1 MTAILRYID
10 GRMEKK
16 KKRVLIVEDEVN
28 VSLLMKE
35 SLADLGPGY
44 DVDTAMSGEEAL
56 RKFERNGWDLVV
68 TDYRMPGISGL
79 QLIETLKS
87 RFPST
92 LSILIT
98 AYGTEEVKQA
108 AQQLQV
114 FKYMTKPFPLAD
126 LKRVIT
132 DALAEKTDNGNGKPE
147 ENSASPSAVKVTLG
161 GDGHVGKT
169 TMIHRLCT
177 GEFDAKRSMTIGVE
191 FHIHDIQVTESPT
204 RLIVWDVSGQDHFA
218 FTRRAF
224 YRGSKAVGLVYD
236 ISSKKSF
243 ERLARWRDEIST
255 FLPGVPIVI
264 AGNKADLP
272 RQVTTEEGRALAKAW
287 GVPFFETTC
296 VTGQGIPDFFRTI
309 AQAAVKSVRLSGKGG
324 HSSR

>member
-1 MTAILRYID
+1 
-10 GRMEKK
+10 METK

-35 SLADLGPGY
+35 SLSDLGPSY

-56 RKFERNGWDLVV
+56 RKFENDGWDLVV

-79 QLIETLKS
+79 ELIETLKNRS
-87 RFPST
+87 PAT

-98 AYGTEEVKQA
+98 AYGTEEVEQA
-108 AQQLQV
+108 AQQLHV

-132 DALAEKTDNGNGKPE
+132 DALSEKPDNGAGSPE
-147 ENSASPSAVKVTLG
+147 ELPAAPCAVKVTMG
-161 GDGHVGKT
+161 GDGYVGKT

-177 GEFDAKRSMTIGVE
+177 GEFDSKRTMTIGVE
-191 FHIHDIQVTESPT
+191 FHIHDIQVSESPA

-236 ISSKKSF
+236 ISNRKSF
-243 ERLARWRDEIST
+243 ERLARWRDEISA
-255 FLPGVPIVI
+255 FLPGVPIVL

-272 RQVTTEEGRALAKAW
+272 RQVTAEEGRALANAW

-296 VTGQGIPDFFRTI
+296 LTGQGIPEFFRAI
-309 AQAAVKSVRLSGKGG
+309 AQAAIESVRLSGKGG
-324 HSSR
+324 YTSR

>member
-1 MTAILRYID
+1 
-10 GRMEKK
+10 MEKK

-35 SLADLGPGY
+35 SLTDLGPDY
-44 DVDTAMSGEEAL
+44 AVDTAMSGEEAL
-56 RKFERNGWDLVV
+56 RKFDRNGWDLVV

-79 QLIETLKS
+79 QLIETLKNRS
-87 RFPST
+87 PST

-98 AYGTEEVKQA
+98 AYGTEEVEQA
-108 AQQLQV
+108 AQQLKV

-132 DALAEKTDNGNGKPE
+132 DALTEKTENGNGAQE
-147 ENSASPSAVKVTLG
+147 EGPAAPSAVKVTLG
-161 GDGHVGKT
+161 GDGYVGKT

-177 GEFDAKRSMTIGVE
+177 GEFDSNRSMTIGVE
-191 FHIHDIQVTESPT
+191 FHIHDIQVIESPT

-236 ISSKKSF
+236 ISNRKSF
-243 ERLARWRDEIST
+243 DRLARWRDEIST
-255 FLPGVPIVI
+255 FLPGVPIVL
-264 AGNKADLP
+264 AGNKADLN
-272 RQVTTEEGRALAKAW
+272 RQVTEEEGRALAKTW

-296 VTGQGIPDFFRTI
+296 VSGRGIPDFFR
-309 AQAAVKSVRLSGKGG
+309 AVAEAAMRSVRLSSKGG
-324 HSSR
+324 HPR

>member
-1 MTAILRYID
+1 MD
-10 GRMEKK
+10 KK
-16 KKRVLIVEDEVN
+16 TKHVLIVEDEVN

-35 SLADLGPGY
+35 SLADLGPQY
-44 DVDTAMSGEEAL
+44 EVDTAMSGEEAL
-56 RKFERNGWDLVV
+56 RKFERSVWDLVV

-79 QLIETLKS
+79 ELIEALKKRS
-87 RFPST
+87 PST

-98 AYGTEEVKQA
+98 AYGTEEVEQA
-108 AQQLQV
+108 AQQLKV

-132 DALAEKTDNGNGKPE
+132 DALAEKTDNGNGAPE
-147 ENSASPSAVKVTLG
+147 ASPASPSAVKVTMG
-161 GDGHVGKT
+161 GDGYVGKT

-177 GEFDAKRSMTIGVE
+177 GEFDAKRTMTIGVE
-191 FHIHDIQVTESPT
+191 FHIHDIQVSDSPT

-236 ISSKKSF
+236 VSNKKSF
-243 ERLARWRDEIST
+243 ERLARWHDEIAT
-255 FLPGVPIVI
+255 FLPGVPVVL
-264 AGNKADLP
+264 AGNKADLA
-272 RQVTTEEGRALAKAW
+272 RQVTAEEGRALAAAW

-296 VTGQGIPDFFRTI
+296 VSGQGIPEFFRSI
-309 AQAAVKSVRLSGKGG
+309 AQAAVKNARVSGKGG
-324 HSSR
+324 ISTK

>member
-1 MTAILRYID
+1 MRYIYA
-10 GRMEKK
+10 RMEKK

-35 SLADLGPGY
+35 SLADLGPDY

-79 QLIETLKS
+79 QLIETLKKRS
-87 RFPST
+87 PST

-98 AYGTEEVKQA
+98 AYGTEEVEQA
-108 AQQLQV
+108 AQQLKV
-114 FKYMTKPFPLAD
+114 FRYMTKPFPLAD
-126 LKRVIT
+126 LKRVIS
-132 DALAEKTDNGNGKPE
+132 DALTEKTDNGNGSRE
-147 ENSASPSAVKVTLG
+147 ESPAAPSAVKVTLG
-161 GDGHVGKT
+161 GDGYVGKT

-177 GEFDAKRSMTIGVE
+177 GQFDAQRTMTIGVE
-191 FHIHDIQVTESPT
+191 FHIHDIQVSESPT

-236 ISSKKSF
+236 VSNKKSF
-243 ERLARWRDEIST
+243 DRLARWRDEVST
-255 FLPGVPIVI
+255 FLPGVPIVL
-264 AGNKADLP
+264 AGNKADLT
-272 RQVTTEEGRALAKAW
+272 RQVSVEEGRALANTW

-296 VTGQGIPDFFRTI
+296 LTGEGIPEFFRAIT
-309 AQAAVKSVRLSGKGG
+309 QAAMRSVRLSGKGAN
-324 HSSR
+324 SPR

>member
-1 MTAILRYID
+1 
-10 GRMEKK
+10 MEKF

-35 SLADLGPGY
+35 SLADLGPDY

-56 RKFERNGWDLVV
+56 GKFERNGWDLVV

-79 QLIETLKS
+79 QLIETLKKRS
-87 RFPST
+87 PST

-98 AYGTEEVKQA
+98 AYGTEEVEQA
-108 AQQLQV
+108 AEQLHV

-126 LKRVIT
+126 LKRVIR
-132 DALAEKTDNGNGKPE
+132 DALTEKTDNGNGGSE
-147 ENSASPSAVKVTLG
+147 ESQAAPSAVKVTMG
-161 GDGHVGKT
+161 GDGYVGKT

-177 GEFDAKRSMTIGVE
+177 GEFDSKRTMTIGVE
-191 FHIHDIQVTESPT
+191 FHIHDIQVSESPT

-236 ISSKKSF
+236 ISNRRSF
-243 ERLARWRDEIST
+243 DRLARWRDEIST
-255 FLPGVPIVI
+255 FLPGVPIVL

-272 RQVTTEEGRALAKAW
+272 RQVTVEEGRALAHTW

-296 VTGQGIPDFFRTI
+296 VTGQGIPGFFREI
-309 AQAAVKSVRLSGKGG
+309 AQAAMKNVRLSGKGVN
-324 HSSR
+324 SSR